1 MRPTTAWESWVGGV
15 LDLDHLGLGHL
26 RRLVHLLHGV
36 GGPLGRG
43 LEEVAVHVHSGL
55 VGRVPALLLDLPGVS
70 ALRRFE

>member
-36 GGPLGRG
+36 GGPLDEDSKRC
-43 LEEVAVHVHSGL
+43 LYRSMVVL
-55 VGRVPALLLDLPGVS
+55 
-70 ALRRFE
+70 